1 MVCPKCGKEIN
12 ENTKFCDGCGEEI
25 IQPPVVPKKKSK
37 KKLFA
42 IIVAVVVVLISIIAM
57 TSGETI
63 DNPNVIKSEVGSEAF
78 GDVSF
83 DITFDEFIEL
93 YNDCVYEDEEYDSV
107 RQMRYL
113 HKEDFEKQVNYE
125 AQLIMYEKKFG
136 TTYENLGALSIFVN
150 SQNDKIQSMEWRCK
164 AAESDYATEQAII
177 NYHYTLP
184 ASFFSLSCS
193 FFIALAPAGLKLAP
207 PPPSGFPELAL
218 AKKAASNA
226 PMVASPATPIPI
238 AIPGPAI
245 GIPEATDII
254 ALIPLP
260 ANSITVEAIF
270 VRCSHAHFTP
280 SLAFAPIILSV
291 DIAPVVE
298 ISIPAF
304 VPSVA
309 VVVASLKASLLVTP
323 NFS

>member
-12 ENTKFCDGCGEEI
+12 EKTKFCDGCGEEI

-37 KKLFA
+37 KKLIA

-57 TSGETI
+57 TSGETS

-184 ASFFSLSCS
+184 ASFFSFVDDDIDFPYNKNSTSYAELFSEVLDKDDGLVIKGDS
-193 FFIALAPAGLKLAP
+193 FYKLLYN
-207 PPPSGFPELAL
+207 E
-218 AKKAASNA
+218 N
-226 PMVASPATPIPI
+226 
-238 AIPGPAI
+238 
-245 GIPEATDII
+245 GIMSISFSAATDDSQYFESF
-254 ALIPLP
+254 
-260 ANSITVEAIF
+260 ANKTSF
-270 VRCSHAHFTP
+270 
-280 SLAFAPIILSV
+280 
-291 DIAPVVE
+291 
-298 ISIPAF
+298 
-304 VPSVA
+304 
-309 VVVASLKASLLVTP
+309 
-323 NFS
+323 